1 MSAARSPFDLAG
13 RTAPATGGNQGLG
26 RAFDILVNTAGTCY
40 HCESSWVVTDEQ
52 WDAVF
57 DLNVKAL

>member
-1 MSAARSPFDLAG
+1 MSAARSPFNLAG
-13 RTAPATGGNQGLG
+13 PTALATGGTQGLG
-26 RAFDILVNTAGTCY
+26 RTFDILVNNAGTCY
-40 HCESSWVVTDEQ
+40 LCESWVVTDEQ